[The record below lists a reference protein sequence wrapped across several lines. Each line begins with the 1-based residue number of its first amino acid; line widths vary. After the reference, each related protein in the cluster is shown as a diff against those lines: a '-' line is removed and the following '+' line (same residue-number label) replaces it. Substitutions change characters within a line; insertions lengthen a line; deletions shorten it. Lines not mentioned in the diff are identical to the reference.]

1 MEFKIKKIDLPI
13 GELVEVSQSPK
24 VIVFNNGEKYFA
36 VSGICPHAKWPL
48 EMGTV
53 KEKTLTCAGHG
64 WEFDITSGECKSN
77 PRRDIKKYQI
87 LENDDHIIIS
97 DSNLISTPKC

>member
-1 MEFKIKKIDLPI
+1 MELKIKKIDLPMGKLI
-13 GELVEVSQSPK
+13 EVSQSPK
-24 VIVFNNGEKYFA
+24 VIVFNNGEKYLA

-64 WEFDITSGECKSN
+64 WEFDITDGKCISN
-77 PRRDIKKYQI
+77 PKRDLKTYKVI
-87 LENDDHIIIS
+87 EEGDNVIITE
-97 DSNLISTPKC
+97 SN